1 VHDKKIKIVQVY
13 LLSFS
18 RETDHP
24 YDYIAE
30 GFDVEVGSI
39 VGVDFS
45 KSNRKQFAVVT
56 EIRTDVPKFQ
66 LKNIIFVVSPK
77 YSLSREMLGLCFY
90 LKEQLF
96 CSLGEAVRTVLPSGL
111 TVNTSEKYILTSDF
125 SPLTEQDIPK
135 TALSKY
141 DLSLKTLNGLLRTLE
156 KKEKKL
162 SLPKELIKSLV
173 KKNIIKKIVD
183 FEYKENEKNEEY
195 FRLCEEYSAAENQDI
210 FFKGLTKN
218 KIETYKSLTE
228 FLKNEKEARSKDLQE
243 HFNVSPASLKTLT
256 SRGILSGFR
265 KKKDRIFYKQTSE
278 SELATLSDEQKN
290 AFDELHHYLQNPPS
304 AALLFGITGS
314 GKTHVM
320 LHLIDEALK
329 INKSVIFLVPE
340 IALTRQSLI
349 LLLNIYKDKVA
360 LLHSAL
366 SDGERHDT
374 WLAIKQGEKKI
385 VLGTRS
391 AIFAPVEN
399 LGLIIIDEEQ
409 DTSYKSSSNLK
420 YHAKDVARYRCAK
433 ENAFLLLASATP
445 DTESYYKA
453 KKGIYKLVKLTNRY
467 NNAVIPSVYI
477 EDMRKDDQNVSKLLG
492 ERLRNEI
499 SKNLENKQQTILFMN
514 RRGYR
519 IFLMCRNCSNV
530 IMCPNCSV
538 SLTLHNSKEKKL
550 VCHYCGYTSTPPS
563 QCPTCN
569 SNHLM
574 YYGYGTQK
582 LEEEIN
588 ELFPNAKVLRMDS
601 DTVSKKGSHDKI
613 LTAFKNKD
621 ADILIGTQMVAKG
634 HDFPDVTLVGVVTAD
649 SSLYMSDY
657 RAYERTFSM
666 LTQVIGRAGRSK
678 LKGRA
683 IIQTYTPYH
692 EVLNLS
698 TTQDYEKFYDGEIA
712 LRKAAIYPPFCS
724 IAMFTLSSASEN
736 LLNQS
741 ALFFNTA
748 LEKLLNANPIKMI
761 VYGPFDAPIYKLN
774 GVYRK
779 RFVIKYKNTAS
790 SRAIFK
796 EIIKKVEHND
806 SKVNLSIDINSES
819 I

>member
-141 DLSLKTLNGLLRTLE
+141 DVSLETLNGLLRTLE

-374 WLAIKQGEKKI
+374 WLAIKQGEK
-385 VLGTRS
+385 R
-391 AIFAPVEN
+391 
-399 LGLIIIDEEQ
+399 
-409 DTSYKSSSNLK
+409 
-420 YHAKDVARYRCAK
+420 
-433 ENAFLLLASATP
+433 
-445 DTESYYKA
+445 
-453 KKGIYKLVKLTNRY
+453 
-467 NNAVIPSVYI
+467 
-477 EDMRKDDQNVSKLLG
+477 
-492 ERLRNEI
+492 
-499 SKNLENKQQTILFMN
+499 
-514 RRGYR
+514 
-519 IFLMCRNCSNV
+519 
-530 IMCPNCSV
+530 
-538 SLTLHNSKEKKL
+538 
-550 VCHYCGYTSTPPS
+550 
-563 QCPTCN
+563 
-569 SNHLM
+569 
-574 YYGYGTQK
+574 
-582 LEEEIN
+582 
-588 ELFPNAKVLRMDS
+588 
-601 DTVSKKGSHDKI
+601 
-613 LTAFKNKD
+613 
-621 ADILIGTQMVAKG
+621 
-634 HDFPDVTLVGVVTAD
+634 
-649 SSLYMSDY
+649 
-657 RAYERTFSM
+657 
-666 LTQVIGRAGRSK
+666 
-678 LKGRA
+678 
-683 IIQTYTPYH
+683 
-692 EVLNLS
+692 
-698 TTQDYEKFYDGEIA
+698 
-712 LRKAAIYPPFCS
+712 
-724 IAMFTLSSASEN
+724 
-736 LLNQS
+736 
-741 ALFFNTA
+741 
-748 LEKLLNANPIKMI
+748 
-761 VYGPFDAPIYKLN
+761 
-774 GVYRK
+774 
-779 RFVIKYKNTAS
+779 
-790 SRAIFK
+790 
-796 EIIKKVEHND
+796 
-806 SKVNLSIDINSES
+806 
-819 I
+819 